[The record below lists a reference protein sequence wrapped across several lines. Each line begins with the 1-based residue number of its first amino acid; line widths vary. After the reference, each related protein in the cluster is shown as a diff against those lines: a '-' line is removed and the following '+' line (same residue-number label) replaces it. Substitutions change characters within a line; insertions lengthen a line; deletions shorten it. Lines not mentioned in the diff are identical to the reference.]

1 MNSRQYRHISHSFR
15 KQIKTH
21 MEVSFV
27 LKKKPYISGYFTIGD
42 IVENNFAASMKEFTF
57 FISQLNNLI
66 SDEKGN

>member
-1 MNSRQYRHISHSFR
+1 
-15 KQIKTH
+15 